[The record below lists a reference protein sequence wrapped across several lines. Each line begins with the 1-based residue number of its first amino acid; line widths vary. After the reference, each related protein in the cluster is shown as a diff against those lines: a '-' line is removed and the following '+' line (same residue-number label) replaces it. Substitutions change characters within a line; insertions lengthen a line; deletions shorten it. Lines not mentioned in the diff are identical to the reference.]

1 MLVTIKG
8 RDTSCKG
15 RPKLQYPDKMKRIGT
30 LIPHSKYLQRVSG
43 HVNIRSPKI
52 FTVCESRHPWK
63 VLPKRSKNVAM
74 KCYEHVYICL
84 SWQKWALTFSFSSS
98 CILIAAWC
106 RQDGREQSVHQ
117 RWAKHV
123 RWSSQ
128 HERRVVQHMPG
139 HQTSR
144 PTESWASNQI
154 PQYSTV
160 WQFHLESIAVEA
172 IQETC

>member
-1 MLVTIKG
+1 MCCHFVQ
-8 RDTSCKG
+8 CW
-15 RPKLQYPDKMKRIGT
+15 
-30 LIPHSKYLQRVSG
+30 QRVKRSYPPIRTSG
-43 HVNIRSPKI
+43 IALHFEILLVATLLLSNMPSSMPS
-52 FTVCESRHPWK
+52 SRVAAGK
-63 VLPKRSKNVAM
+63 FLPKRSKNVAM
-74 KCYEHVYICL
+74 TCYEHVYP
-84 SWQKWALTFSFSSS
+84 WQKWALTFSFSSY

-117 RWAKHV
+117 RWAEHV

>member
-43 HVNIRSPKI
+43 HVNVRSPKT
-52 FTVCESRHPWK
+52 FTVCESRHFLQVSTDK
-63 VLPKRSKNVAM
+63 IQTAAM
-74 KCYEHVYICL
+74 KCDEHVYP
-84 SWQKWALTFSFSSS
+84 WQKWALTFSFSSY

-117 RWAKHV
+117 RWAEHV

-128 HERRVVQHMPG
+128 HERRIVQNMPG

-154 PQYSTV
+154 PKFGHFILNPSLLKQ
-160 WQFHLESIAVEA
+160 HKK
-172 IQETC
+172 C

>member
-43 HVNIRSPKI
+43 HVNVRSPKT
-52 FTVCESRHPWK
+52 FTVCESRHFLEVSTNK
-63 VLPKRSKNVAM
+63 IQTAAM
-74 KCYEHVYICL
+74 KCDEHVYP
-84 SWQKWALTFSFSSS
+84 WQKWALTFSFSSY

-117 RWAKHV
+117 RWAEHV

-128 HERRVVQHMPG
+128 HERRIVQNMPG

-154 PQYSTV
+154 PKFGHFILNPSLLKQHKKMLKV
-160 WQFHLESIAVEA
+160 
-172 IQETC
+172 C